1 MCTRENIK
9 VSISIIYG
17 ILDSRQFLS
26 VDYLLPGGGGG
37 GGGGGREGRNLPDF
51 FAFCP
56 KCFLINRSG
65 VGIIFVGG

>member
-26 VDYLLPGGGGG
+26 VDYLLPGGWGGG
-37 GGGGGREGRNLPDF
+37 GGGGGGEREEICLTF
-51 FAFCP
+51 LHFAQ
-56 KCFLINRSG
+56 NVS
-65 VGIIFVGG
+65 